1 MADSSRLQSSS
12 SADRS
17 APNRKRRAD
26 TSAEKSTPAP
36 KQKKSRGKKSREDPK
51 KLEWPW
57 GEPDGTEPLV
67 YTIWNN
73 KGGVGKSTLTFH
85 LATRFA
91 ERGKADGWHVLV
103 LDMCPQ
109 ANVSMTLLQGEQEDG
124 SDRVR
129 QHEDEVLYCDKDENL
144 EIYQTV
150 AGYLQRQLSTEVE
163 PKRQVPEDRFLVDAH
178 EYNKHIPDNL
188 KLLCGDMD
196 LQTVCSEV
204 EKYRQNKSSNWRRA
218 TLWLRRFIENV
229 CKPDGGKRWAVFI
242 DTNPALAVYTELAVA
257 AADYLILPVNA
268 DDYSVQAVKALF
280 RHVYNVDEERGLRHR
295 FAGLDPDC
303 FAKKA
308 TDLRPTHGIKLPK
321 IQALVN
327 SRVMQ
332 REGMRTVKSFEMM
345 GMEICNE
352 VRKKFNN
359 DGPAY
364 NHFAHGERIAQA
376 VDRQEEEIARATI
389 GRKSNNKLKDPETV
403 FKENYMFEMKDFCS
417 NAVVCVHKGLPFSAL
432 RAQPTNIPFC
442 ENDDQNEKERFLRNN
457 HELALKCLTKVD
469 DLIDGFVVR

>member
-1 MADSSRLQSSS
+1 MADSSRLQGSS
-12 SADRS
+12 SAGRS

-26 TSAEKSTPAP
+26 TSAEKSTAP
-36 KQKKSRGKKSREDPK
+36 KQKKSRGKLSQPEDTT
-51 KLEWPW
+51 KLKWPW

-67 YTIWNN
+67 YAIWNN
-73 KGGVGKSTLTFH
+73 KGGVGKTTLTFH

-109 ANVSMTLLQGEQEDG
+109 ANVSMTLMQSETKAGCKC
-124 SDRVR
+124 VR
-129 QHEDEVLYCDKDENL
+129 QHEDTMLYQKEDQRVCKT
-144 EIYQTV
+144 I
-150 AGYLQRQLSTEVE
+150 AGYLQRQLSTEE
-163 PKRQVPEDRFLVDAH
+163 APKRLVPEDSFLVDAN
-178 EYNKHIPDNL
+178 EFNKHVPDNL

-204 EKYRQNKSSNWRRA
+204 EKYRHNKANWKRA
-218 TLWLRRFIENV
+218 TLWLRRFIESV
-229 CKPDGGKRWAVFI
+229 CKPDGGKKWAVFI

-257 AADYLILPVNA
+257 AADYLILPVHA
-268 DDYSVQAVKALF
+268 DDYSEQAVKAVF
-280 RHVYNVDEERGLRHR
+280 RHVYDIDEERDERQR
-295 FAGLDPDC
+295 FAGLETDC
-303 FAKKA
+303 FAKRA
-308 TDLRPTHGIKLPK
+308 RDPTHGIKLPK

-332 REGMRTVKSFEMM
+332 REGMQTVKSFEVM

-403 FKENYMFEMKDFCS
+403 FKENYMFEMQDFCS
-417 NAVVCVHKGLPFSAL
+417 NAVTCVHKGLPFSAL

-442 ENDDQNEKERFLRNN
+442 KNVAENQKERRLLRNN
-457 HELALKCLTKVD
+457 RELALKCLAKVD